1 MSHMNTTN
9 ISTKSFEHH
18 GKSSRT
24 SKFPSSGLEKFLR
37 IVGNVNGKRTEV
49 ETGMNLS
56 CRSIGWRKQSYMS
69 HSSNSCQGVSL
80 PLNPYFYGASGGY
93 LGYFDPV
100 ESISE
105 V

>member
-37 IVGNVNGKRTEV
+37 IVGNDELMKTAAEV
-49 ETGMNLS
+49 KVTKNFESHLS
-56 CRSIGWRKQSYMS
+56 D
-69 HSSNSCQGVSL
+69 SL
-80 PLNPYFYGASGGY
+80 TKLLA
-93 LGYFDPV
+93 
-100 ESISE
+100 IR
-105 V
+105 